1 MNPYFHIYV
10 KFWAPTGP
18 IKPPS
23 RHGRY
28 QYILVAT
35 DYVTKWIEA
44 KATKKYDKLV
54 VAKFFARNF
63 FITLSLSKRIGE

>member
-1 MNPYFHIYV
+1 MNPYFRIYV

-18 IKPPS
+18 INPSS

-28 QYILVAT
+28 QYILVAI

-44 KATKKYDKLV
+44 EATKKDDKHV
-54 VAKFFARNF
+54 VAKFLR
-63 FITLSLSKRIGE
+63 